1 MGAPGLLDL
10 TVRDFCDFVYAAVV
24 DGAMTE
30 EQQAH
35 RRAVDDALADDDVP
49 SARTTQLVATDAP
62 DRAAQIAAMSAALG

>member
-1 MGAPGLLDL
+1 M
-10 TVRDFCDFVYAAVV
+10 YAAVV

-35 RRAVDDALADDDVP
+35 RRAVDDALASDDDEAP
-49 SARTTQLVATDAP
+49 SVRRTQLVATDAP